1 MKWKIFYLILFV
13 FLLAA
18 CGAESP
24 SEVAEPEIA
33 APIVVDTEDAAVE
46 VEPEVMEEETVE
58 ETAVTETEAPA
69 EPTEVPTAA
78 PVEEPEPAPAAE
90 MVETVDT
97 EETVVEEAPTA
108 VPEEEDTG
116 ETAVNVI
123 AGRTPEG
130 AFFLGDPNAPLTMI
144 DYSDFL

>member
-1 MKWKIFYLILFV
+1 MKWKIFYLIVFV

-33 APIVVDTEDAAVE
+33 APIVVDTEDAVVE
-46 VEPEVMEEETVE
+46 AEPEVMEEAVE
-58 ETAVTETEAPA
+58 ETAVPETEAPA
-69 EPTEVPTAA
+69 KPTEVPTAA
-78 PVEEPEPAPAAE
+78 PVEESEPTPKAE
-90 MVETVDT
+90 T
-97 EETVVEEAPTA
+97 EENVTTEENVAEEAPTA
-108 VPEEEDTG
+108 VPVEEKAG